1 METRVIG
8 PKEFGRLLGV
18 SDHTAAAHMRK
29 HPRCINIGLGSK
41 EYLRLPMEAAEEI
54 LSGIRPLSPIPDKPV
69 PVPPKPV
76 KKPRSKRLTGPQYVA
91 YR

>member
-1 METRVIG
+1 MEARVIG

-54 LSGIRPLSPIPDKPV
+54 LSGIRPLSPIDEKPV
-69 PVPPKPV
+69 AAAKPK
-76 KKPRSKRLTGPQYVA
+76 KKTRPRKPTAPCYIP